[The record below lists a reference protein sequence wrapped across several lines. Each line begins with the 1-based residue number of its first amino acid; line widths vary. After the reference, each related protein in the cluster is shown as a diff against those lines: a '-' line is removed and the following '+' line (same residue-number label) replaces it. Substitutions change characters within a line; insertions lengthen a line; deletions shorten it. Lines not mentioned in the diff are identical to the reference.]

1 MAILA
6 LFRWQADADALV
18 AAHDREMED
27 APSVVVPLQT
37 VALAEPTA
45 ALQTWNVTVPLPG
58 MGMPQAI

>member
-27 APSVVVPLQT
+27 APSVVVDQKPDLDWIEGPL
-37 VALAEPTA
+37 A
-45 ALQTWNVTVPLPG
+45 A
-58 MGMPQAI
+58 